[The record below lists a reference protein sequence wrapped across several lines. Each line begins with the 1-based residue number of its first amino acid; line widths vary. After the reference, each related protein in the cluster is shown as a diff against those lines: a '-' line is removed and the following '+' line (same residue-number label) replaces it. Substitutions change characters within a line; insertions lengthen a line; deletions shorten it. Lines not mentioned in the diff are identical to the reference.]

1 MAAGASMLALG
12 RPSASEGGREGWASD
27 DRGRW
32 WRGGRWAE
40 AEAEAW
46 RAAGGGRG
54 TAGGVN
60 GRTAM
65 VASAV

>member
-12 RPSASEGGREGWASD
+12 RPSTSEGGREGWASD

-32 WRGGRWAE
+32 WRGGRR

-65 VASAV
+65 VALVV